1 MKKIF
6 YRLTQNQELRNNL
19 PFFVNSYS
27 SEFDQLFTVF
37 NKGHI
42 AHHIIYTLEGLG
54 CIEIGGET
62 FELKEGDF
70 FFYRA
75 GIPVKY
81 YKKGETFITRYV
93 SFGGFAC
100 EQLFEYYNIPK
111 YILFKN
117 NALFSSLTKFCS
129 YADKSYS
136 DEKIAGKLYSLIMD
150 FCLTFNVNKTPK
162 SLENAL
168 SYISRNFTRDIPIS
182 ELSKAAGVSNSTL
195 FKLFKDYMNTT
206 PTAYII
212 SSRIESAK
220 LQLTSNPFLS
230 IDVIANISGFSST
243 SYFIETFKKAEKTTP
258 AKYRK
263 EQLSKD
269 F

>member
-6 YRLTQNQELRNNL
+6 YKLTQNDELRDNL
-19 PFFVNSYS
+19 PFFANSYS
-27 SEFDQLFTVF
+27 SEFDQLYTVF
-37 NKGHI
+37 KKGHI

-54 CIEIGGET
+54 CIEIGGEK

-70 FFYRA
+70 FFYQA

-81 YKKGETFITRYV
+81 YKIGETFVTRYV
-93 SFGGFAC
+93 SFGGYGC
-100 EQLFEYYNIPK
+100 EQLFQYYNVPQ

-117 NALFSSLTKFCS
+117 NALVSSLTKFCS
-129 YADKSYS
+129 FADKNYS
-136 DEKIAGKLYSLIMD
+136 DEKIAGQLYSLILD
-150 FCLTFNVNKTPK
+150 FCLTFNVDQLPK
-162 SLENAL
+162 SLKNAI

-182 ELSKAAGVSNSTL
+182 ALSKAVGVSNSTL

-220 LQLTSNPFLS
+220 LQLISNPFLS
-230 IDVIANISGFSST
+230 IDVIAYNSGFSST
-243 SYFIETFKKAEKTTP
+243 SYFIETFKKTEKTTP

-263 EQLSKD
+263 EQLNRD
-269 F
+269 I